1 MDLLMRTR
9 TNLFE
14 RDGLTFYNITDI
26 KVDLEIKKLH
36 TQFDDLFG
44 GNNKEV
50 ERSTNE
56 SFNKNWKEFF
66 EALRPLIN
74 ETVEKVLYDI
84 LHPLFLIIPAKYMI
98 EDIPSPE
105 KLYSGQ

>member
-1 MDLLMRTR
+1 MRTK
-9 TNLFE
+9 TKLIEKGGF
-14 RDGLTFYNITDI
+14 TFYNVTSV
-26 KVDLEIKKLH
+26 KVDLDISKLR

-74 ETVEKVLYDI
+74 ETVERVLFDL
-84 LHPLFLIIPAKYMI
+84 LHPVFLMIPANFMI
-98 EDIPSPE
+98 EDIPTPE
-105 KLYSGQ
+105 KLYGSKQ